1 MPRASTPTRLL
12 VLTSL
17 YVAQGLPFGFFGQ
30 CVPVLMRQSGASLLA
45 VSASNLLAL
54 PWVLK
59 LLWAPAF
66 NHPRFATPRARR
78 LSVLVLQLTA
88 AALLVLGTPLDPY
101 AAALPVFVLVV
112 LSNLVSATQDIPT
125 DAMTVEA
132 LAPGARGLGNG
143 AQVAGYRVGMVVGGG
158 YMLSVL
164 DTQGWSTALGLLAT
178 ALLATAVPLLV
189 AGPLQPPDRAP
200 GETPAE
206 REAKAAGETPAT
218 MDAAK
223 PPNAAGET
231 PSSAAKAPPYFTA
244 PGMATWFGVL
254 VIYKLGTSFGTGSI
268 RPMLVDWHYG
278 LGDIGWML
286 GTLGSSAAIAG
297 SVLGGFLTTRIPRP
311 LPTFALLQA
320 VALTSWVV
328 TSELH
333 DTPWLHGLVAGSVI
347 AEHFTSGMATTALF
361 TAMMNRCRPG
371 LAASDYTT
379 QASTV
384 LIADGLVAI
393 ASGASAQALGYTGHL
408 VFASLVAFAAVAA
421 TFRVRAD

>member
-1 MPRASTPTRLL
+1 MPRASTPTRLV

-17 YVAQGLPFGFFGQ
+17 YVAQGLPFGFFSQ

-66 NHPRFATPRARR
+66 NHPRFANPRARR
-78 LSVLVLQLTA
+78 FSVLALQLTA
-88 AALLVLGTPLDPY
+88 VALLLLGTPLDPR
-101 AAALPVFVLVV
+101 AAAVPVFVLVV

-132 LAPGARGLGNG
+132 LEPGARGLGNG
-143 AQVAGYRVGMVVGGG
+143 AQVAGYRLGMVIGGG
-158 YMLSVL
+158 YMLTVL
-164 DTQGWSTALGLLAT
+164 DAQGWSSALGLLAG
-178 ALLATAVPLLV
+178 ALVLTAVPLLV
-189 AGPLQPPDRAP
+189 TGPL
-200 GETPAE
+200 EPAE
-206 REAKAAGETPAT
+206 ATSTPVPDAPAEGKAA
-218 MDAAK
+218 
-223 PPNAAGET
+223 
-231 PSSAAKAPPYFTA
+231 PYFSA
-244 PGMATWFGVL
+244 PGMASWFGVL

-268 RPMLVDWHYG
+268 RPMLVDWHYS
-278 LGDIGWML
+278 LSDIGWML

-297 SVLGGFLTTRIPRP
+297 SVLGGFLTTRIARP

-320 VALTSWVV
+320 VALSSWVLAA
-328 TSELH
+328 ELH
-333 DTPWLHGLVAGSVI
+333 AGPWARELVTVAI
-347 AEHFTSGMATTALF
+347 LAEHFTSGMATTALF
-361 TAMMNRCRPG
+361 TMMMNHCRPG

-384 LIADGLVAI
+384 LIADGIVAI

-408 VFASLVAFAAVAA
+408 ALASVVAFTAVAA
-421 TFRVRAD
+421 TFRVRPD

>member
-1 MPRASTPTRLL
+1 MPRASTPTRLV

-30 CVPVLMRQSGASLLA
+30 CVPILMRQSGASLLA

-66 NHPRFATPRARR
+66 NHPRVASPRARR

-132 LAPGARGLGNG
+132 LEPGARGLGNG
-143 AQVAGYRVGMVVGGG
+143 AQVAGYRVGMVIGGG
-158 YMLSVL
+158 YMLTVL
-164 DTQGWSTALGLLAT
+164 DSQGWSTALALLAT
-178 ALLATAVPLLV
+178 ALLATAVPLLL
-189 AGPLQPPDRAP
+189 AGPLEPPGAT
-200 GETPAE
+200 GEGADAGARTGEGEAAE
-206 REAKAAGETPAT
+206 GAAGREAAGREASTAPV
-218 MDAAK
+218 
-223 PPNAAGET
+223 
-231 PSSAAKAPPYFTA
+231 KAPPYFTA
-244 PGMATWFGVL
+244 PGMASWFGVL

-278 LGDIGWML
+278 LADIGWML
-286 GTLGSSAAIAG
+286 GTLGSTAAIAG
-297 SVLGGFLTTRIPRP
+297 SVLGGFLTTRIARP

-320 VALTSWVV
+320 VALTSWVL
-328 TSELH
+328 TAELH
-333 DTPWLHGLVAGSVI
+333 DGPWLHTLVAGSVI

-361 TAMMNRCRPG
+361 TTMMNRCRPG

-408 VFASLVAFAAVAA
+408 ALASVVAFTAVAA
-421 TFRVRAD
+421 TFRVRPD